1 MSARYAIYF
10 SPAPGSPWWE
20 FGSRW
25 LGRDAQR
32 GIDLPQPVLTQIDAA
47 ALRAITTAPRRYGF
61 HATLKAPFSL
71 SAGLSVGEL
80 QTRLQ
85 TLARSLAPLAL
96 GPLRAT
102 TLGAFVALVPTAPTD
117 ALAQLATACVTDLDD
132 MRLTLTAAD
141 LARRNAERL
150 DARGR
155 ELLQR
160 YGYPHVLER
169 FRLHFTLTGPV
180 EPSVAQHVMQAVED
194 SVAQL
199 NASTPLVLD
208 RLCLFVEPAPGQ
220 PFRHLVDAELGA

>member
-1 MSARYAIYF
+1 MSERYAIYF
-10 SPAPGSPWWE
+10 SPVPASPWWE

-32 GIDLPQPVLTQIDAA
+32 GIDLPQPVLTQIDVA

-61 HATLKAPFSL
+61 HATLKAPFAL
-71 SAGLSVGEL
+71 SESHTLADL
-80 QTRLQ
+80 QARLQ
-85 TLARSLAPLAL
+85 TLARALTPLAL

-102 TLGAFVALVPTAPTD
+102 KLGDFVALVPTAPTD
-117 ALAQLATACVTDLDD
+117 ALADLAAACVTDLDD
-132 MRLTLTAAD
+132 MRLPLTAAD
-141 LARRNAERL
+141 LARRKAERL
-150 DARGR
+150 DARGL

-199 NASTPLVLD
+199 NASAPLVLD

-220 PFRHLVDAELGA
+220 LFRHLADAELGA

>member
-1 MSARYAIYF
+1 MSARYAVYF

-20 FGSRW
+20 FGSHW

-32 GIDLPQPVLTQIDAA
+32 GIDLAQPVLTQIDAA

-61 HATLKAPFSL
+61 HATLKAPFAL
-71 SAGLSVGEL
+71 NAGQSVADL
-80 QTRLQ
+80 QTRMQ

-102 TLGAFVALVPTAPTD
+102 ALGDFVALVPTAPTD
-117 ALAQLATACVTDLDD
+117 ALADLAAACVTNLDD
-132 MRLTLTAAD
+132 MRLPLTTAD

-150 DARGR
+150 DARGQ

-180 EPSVAQHVMQAVED
+180 EPTLAERVMRAAED
-194 SVAQL
+194 SVARL
-199 NASTPLVLD
+199 NASAPLVLD
-208 RLCLFVEPAPGQ
+208 RLCLFVEPAHGQ
-220 PFRHLVDAELGA
+220 AFRHIADAELGA